1 MYLKRKSLKSN
12 DTPPHLANSYS
23 QHHPTKIYSGK
34 KAIKPITSEAAI
46 RAAAAAYKPVKKNA
60 TPKRSSVFHTNASK
74 YLILGSAAK
83 MNSQIKIGLFSSDL
97 DDKIRRRRRF
107 IAFVAQVLLWAA
119 LVYVVVL

>member
-12 DTPPHLANSYS
+12 DTSPHLANSYG

-34 KAIKPITSEAAI
+34 KVIKPITSEAAI
-46 RAAAAAYKPVKKNA
+46 RAAAAAYKPAKK
-60 TPKRSSVFHTNASK
+60 SSVSHSNESK
-74 YLILGSAAK
+74 HLVSGLAAK
-83 MNSQIKIGLFSSDL
+83 MNSQIKIGLLSSDL